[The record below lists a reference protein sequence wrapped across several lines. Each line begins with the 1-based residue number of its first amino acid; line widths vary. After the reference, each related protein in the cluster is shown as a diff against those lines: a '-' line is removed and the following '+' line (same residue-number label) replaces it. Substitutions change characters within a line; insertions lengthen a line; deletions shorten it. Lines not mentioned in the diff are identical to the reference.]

1 MIIIAAGVISF
12 WIIAFLLLLGVCFS
26 GAIEAVDDSQTVAN
40 AQVQIVA
47 VSPNSPAAT
56 AGLQMSD
63 IIKKISLA
71 TDPSQSIEVDK
82 SRPSARIF

>member
-1 MIIIAAGVISF
+1 LAENDYYRCRSNFF

-63 IIKKISLA
+63 IIKKL
-71 TDPSQSIEVDK
+71 V
-82 SRPSARIF
+82 